1 MRPISSI
8 GNPDNDTNIQ
18 TTTFDCFYLGFIFM
32 LGKKSFLTKESWY
45 QSVIRLFQS
54 LSASNWNIVRL
65 GSALNMY
72 YEEGGPPVYRVL
84 LVILERKEV
93 SDAGTGHRSTELGSA
108 QTADCSQDCSLDCSS
123 AACRPLAGSGGGGH
137 RHHVTRFN
145 DLLCNN
151 PQTSRVI
158 IHYQQTSD
166 QTMMEQK
173 IVFT

>member
-1 MRPISSI
+1 M
-8 GNPDNDTNIQ
+8 
-18 TTTFDCFYLGFIFM
+18 
-32 LGKKSFLTKESWY
+32 
-45 QSVIRLFQS
+45 IRLFQS

-93 SDAGTGHRSTELGSA
+93 SDAGTGHRSTELRSA